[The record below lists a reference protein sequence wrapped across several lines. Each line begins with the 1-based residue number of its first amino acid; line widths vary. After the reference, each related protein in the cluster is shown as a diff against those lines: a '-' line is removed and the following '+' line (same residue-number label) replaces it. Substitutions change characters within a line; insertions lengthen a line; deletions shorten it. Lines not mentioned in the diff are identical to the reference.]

1 MWESEESKTMKR
13 LESIYKHASRD
24 EWLIFFDD
32 DKRSSYVRIKRYG
45 DIIEYPLECFK
56 DRIDRYKLRYPQ
68 YQGKEIRE
76 VENRNFLYRIS
87 FTDGTYLQWFRYMD
101 ISVSECTELGI
112 TKG

>member
-1 MWESEESKTMKR
+1 MKR

-76 VENRNFLYRIS
+76 VENRNFLYRIC

-112 TKG
+112 KKG

>member
-1 MWESEESKTMKR
+1 MKR
-13 LESIYKHASRD
+13 LKSIYKHAAMD

-45 DIIEYPLECFK
+45 DIIEYPSECFK
-56 DRIDRYKLRYPQ
+56 ERIDRYKLRYPQ

-76 VENRNFLYRIS
+76 VENYNFLYRIS
-87 FTDGTYLQWFRYMD
+87 FTDGAYLQWFRYLD

>member
-1 MWESEESKTMKR
+1 MKR
-13 LESIYKHASRD
+13 LKSIYKHASRD

-32 DKRSSYVRIKRYG
+32 ERRRTYVRIKRYG

-56 DRIDRYKLRYPQ
+56 DRIGRYKLRYPQ
-68 YQGKEIRE
+68 YLGKEIRE
-76 VENRNFLYRIS
+76 VENRNFIYRIS

-101 ISVSECTELGI
+101 ISVSECNGYEI